1 MKKLL
6 ILVYSSFFN
15 LCTTETE
22 KMWTD
27 FTEGFQHNSD
37 RKPVKVANGY
47 T

>member
-6 ILVYSSFFN
+6 IFHFFN
-15 LCTTETE
+15 RCTAETE
-22 KMWTD
+22 EMWTD